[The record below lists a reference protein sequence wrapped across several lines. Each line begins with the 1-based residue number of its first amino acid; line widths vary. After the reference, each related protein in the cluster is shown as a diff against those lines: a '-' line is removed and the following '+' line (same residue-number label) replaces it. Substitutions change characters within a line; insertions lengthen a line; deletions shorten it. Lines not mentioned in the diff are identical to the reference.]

1 MADGV
6 ENGEQDQAACA
17 CNSEDDC
24 VEAQQNL
31 LSLMGPGDLFS
42 HAHVLRQPTGMPQ
55 PSFRGK
61 SEIEENGCNAAAGD
75 EERFEALSADIW
87 SILVSFDE
95 CAGEITT

>member
-24 VEAQQNL
+24 
-31 LSLMGPGDLFS
+31 DLFS